1 MLITIPILFPIILH
15 LGIDPIHF
23 AIIIIINMEI
33 AAVTPPIGLNL
44 FTLSVIGRIPVMEVF
59 RGVIPFLGIAL
70 IMLALITYV
79 PGISLVFAD

>member
-1 MLITIPILFPIILH
+1 MLITLPILFPIVLH

-23 AIIIIINMEI
+23 AIIIIVNMEI

-44 FTLSVIGRIPVMEVF
+44 FTLSAIGRVSVMEVF
-59 RGVIPFLGIAL
+59 RGVAPFLVIAV

-79 PGISLVFAD
+79 PGMSLVFRD